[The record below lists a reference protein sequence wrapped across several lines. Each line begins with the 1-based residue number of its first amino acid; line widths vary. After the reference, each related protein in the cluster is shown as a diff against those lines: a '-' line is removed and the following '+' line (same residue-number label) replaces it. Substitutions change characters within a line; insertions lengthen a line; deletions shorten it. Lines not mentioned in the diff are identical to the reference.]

1 MGISIP
7 GLSEAL
13 EKLDTTSEQMVALV
27 AGIERVIELLEEQN
41 EIMRSGVVIRH

>member
-1 MGISIP
+1 MGLSIP

-27 AGIERVIELLEEQN
+27 SGMNRIAELLEEQN
-41 EIMRSGVVIRH
+41 EILRGWSQSV